1 MGKLALGC
9 LGILIVVVLIVGD
22 LVRGDLQPSR
32 DPGPGRR
39 QAVGRGREPV
49 PAPRGPRTQ
58 PRRRPCR
65 APPTFEKETLTAV
78 TEARASVGR
87 ATVTPG
93 KAPTDPETLAKY
105 QAAQDQLGSALQRLL
120 VVSERY
126 PELKANQNFRDLQAQ
141 LEGTENRIT
150 VARGRF
156 NDSAQAYNTV
166 LKKFPTN
173 FDRRHVRLQG
183 EAVLQGHDA
192 RERSRRRRCSSTST
206 IPRRPRRRRT
216 EEASSETPGGR
227 RG

>member
-9 LGILIVVVLIVGD
+9 VAILVVLAVIVGISFAGTYNRLVTLGQDVDRSWSEVENQYQRRAD
-22 LVRGDLQPSR
+22 LVPNLVQTVQG
-32 DPGPGRR
+32 
-39 QAVGRGREPV
+39 A
-49 PAPRGPRTQ
+49 AN
-58 PRRRPCR
+58 
-65 APPTFEKETLTAV
+65 FEKETLTAV

-93 KAPTDPETLAKY
+93 KAPTDAESLARY

-150 VARGRF
+150 VARQRF
-156 NDSAQAYNTV
+156 NESAQSYNTV

-173 FDRRHVRLQG
+173 LIAGFFSFK
-183 EAVLQGHDA
+183 EKPSFKA
-192 RERSRRRRCSSTST
+192 T
-206 IPRRPRRRRT
+206 
-216 EEASSETPGGR
+216 TPGAEQAPKVQFNFGNTNPAPTAAPAK
-227 RG
+227 

>member
-9 LGILIVVVLIVGD
+9 VAILVVLAVIVGISFAGTYNRLVTLGQDVDRSWSEVENQYQRRAD
-22 LVRGDLQPSR
+22 LVPNLVQTVQG
-32 DPGPGRR
+32 
-39 QAVGRGREPV
+39 A
-49 PAPRGPRTQ
+49 AN
-58 PRRRPCR
+58 
-65 APPTFEKETLTAV
+65 FEKETLTAV

-93 KAPTDPETLAKY
+93 KAPTDAESLARY

-150 VARGRF
+150 VARQRF
-156 NDSAQAYNTV
+156 NESAQSYNTV

-173 FDRRHVRLQG
+173 LIAGFFSFK
-183 EAVLQGHDA
+183 EKPYFKA
-192 RERSRRRRCSSTST
+192 T
-206 IPRRPRRRRT
+206 
-216 EEASSETPGGR
+216 TPGAEQAPKVQFNFGNTNPAPTAAPAK
-227 RG
+227 

>member
-9 LGILIVVVLIVGD
+9 LGILIVVVVIAAISFAGTYNHLVTLGQDVDKSWSEVENQYQRRAD
-22 LVRGDLQPSR
+22 LVPNLVQTVQG
-32 DPGPGRR
+32 
-39 QAVGRGREPV
+39 A
-49 PAPRGPRTQ
+49 A
-58 PRRRPCR
+58 
-65 APPTFEKETLTAV
+65 TFEKSTLTAV

-93 KAPTDPETLAKY
+93 KAPTDAESLARY

-120 VVSERY
+120 VVSENY

-166 LKKFPTN
+166 LKRFPTN
-173 FDRRHVRLQG
+173 MIAGFFG
-183 EAVLQGHDA
+183 FK
-192 RERSRRRRCSSTST
+192 ERPYFKAT
-206 IPRRPRRRRT
+206 
-216 EEASSETPGGR
+216 TPGAEQAPKVQFNFNNPAPTAAPAQ
-227 RG
+227 